1 MENIIKN
8 KLLLWYRKNHR
19 KLPWRKLYKN
29 RLPNPYYIFISEYM
43 LQQTTVS
50 TVKNRFSEF
59 INLWP
64 NVKLLAKISRS
75 RILNF
80 WSGLGYYSRAKNLLL
95 ASKIIHT
102 KYKDKIP
109 DNYEDLISLPG
120 IGDYTAKAILGIAY
134 NKPVLPLDAN
144 IERILAR
151 LHCIKQ
157 PLIKN
162 KNKLKKIAS
171 FYISKKSSTNLI
183 QAFMDYGSL
192 ICLPRIP
199 ICDKCVIREHCK
211 ANRENVQNLIPFK
224 PKKRS
229 KKLIKYSRAYVLSNE
244 KNEIIIRK
252 RLGIGMLASMIEVP
266 NDPWVNKKT
275 KLRSDK
281 IIKKIQKKLLL
292 KGKIRYSFSHFD
304 LYVDVFFAKIVKK
317 NYSNVMWLSKNKI
330 YSSGMP
336 TAMKKIVEKG
346 LV

>member
-1 MENIIKN
+1 
-8 KLLLWYRKNHR
+8 
-19 KLPWRKLYKN
+19 
-29 RLPNPYYIFISEYM
+29 M
-43 LQQTTVS
+43 LQQTRVS

-151 LHCIKQ
+151 LHSIKQ
-157 PLIKN
+157 PLINN

-171 FYISKKSSTNLI
+171 LYISKKSSTNLI

-199 ICDKCVIREHCK
+199 ICAKCIIREHCK

-224 PKKRS
+224 LKK
-229 KKLIKYSRAYVLSNE
+229 
-244 KNEIIIRK
+244 
-252 RLGIGMLASMIEVP
+252 
-266 NDPWVNKKT
+266 D
-275 KLRSDK
+275 
-281 IIKKIQKKLLL
+281 QKK
-292 KGKIRYSFSHFD
+292 
-304 LYVDVFFAKIVKK
+304 
-317 NYSNVMWLSKNKI
+317 
-330 YSSGMP
+330 
-336 TAMKKIVEKG
+336 
-346 LV
+346 